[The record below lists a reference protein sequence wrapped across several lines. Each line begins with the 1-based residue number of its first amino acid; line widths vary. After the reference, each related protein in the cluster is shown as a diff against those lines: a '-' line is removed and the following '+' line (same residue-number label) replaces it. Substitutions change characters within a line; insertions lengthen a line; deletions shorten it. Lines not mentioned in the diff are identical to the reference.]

1 MKCVHFTTKSL
12 VLDSQCSD
20 NSFEELVLIP
30 DKQEGAAEN
39 NSHVVGRPEADC
51 LSSLETLAS
60 KSGLRMVKQVASI
73 YRISLEIGWPYSK
86 VLKYDGNPLELINY
100 LSGRSR
106 MPLAKIIFSTY
117 EVPTQTVRLC
127 YIIPHIYHNHKLI
140 MIKLLHTNF
149 FQIVEYLCL
158 EIVGAIISPHL
169 TRTSGFRQ
177 KEHFRYTLWGFP
189 LDSDFEM
196 FLNLRPDDN
205 SILGRM
211 ILEHLTAFRKLY
223 KTDRN
228 VANYPNPD
236 YTEVEDVEAILDEE
250 YQNIDDYEVE
260 SVISQQSGSTMDI
273 PARGTSIDSQS
284 VVSES
289 TAYTRSHPAREKKP
303 QYDVISCT
311 NIRIKSSVKSNMKS
325 LLKGA
330 KLSSKQATIF
340 FIKFYHSIHY
350 SNI

>member
-1 MKCVHFTTKSL
+1 MFVTFYIALCNNYQLNIESL
-12 VLDSQCSD
+12 HY
-20 NSFEELVLIP
+20 F
-30 DKQEGAAEN
+30 
-39 NSHVVGRPEADC
+39 
-51 LSSLETLAS
+51 
-60 KSGLRMVKQVASI
+60 
-73 YRISLEIGWPYSK
+73 IS
-86 VLKYDGNPLELINY
+86 
-100 LSGRSR
+100 
-106 MPLAKIIFSTY
+106 
-117 EVPTQTVRLC
+117 
-127 YIIPHIYHNHKLI
+127 
-140 MIKLLHTNF
+140 

-158 EIVGAIISPHL
+158 EIVGAVISPHL

-205 SILGRM
+205 SMLGRM

-223 KTDRN
+223 KTDGG

-260 SVISQQSGSTMDI
+260 SVISQQSGSTVDI
-273 PARGTSIDSQS
+273 VARGTSIDTQS

-289 TAYTRSHPAREKKP
+289 TVYTRSHPAREKKP

-311 NIRIKSSVKSNMKS
+311 NIRIKSSVKFNMKS

-330 KLSSKQATIF
+330 KLSSKQVTIF
-340 FIKFYHSIHY
+340 
-350 SNI
+350 